1 MLSSILRVY
10 SNIINKKKLFNIKIK
25 EIKKCYALII
35 ANEYEGKNRL
45 PNVAES
51 C

>member
-1 MLSSILRVY
+1 MIDFL
-10 SNIINKKKLFNIKIK
+10 INLAREKGLIKVKIK
-25 EIKKCYALII
+25 EIIKCYSLII

>member
-1 MLSSILRVY
+1 MIDFL
-10 SNIINKKKLFNIKIK
+10 INFAREKGLIKVKIK

>member
-1 MLSSILRVY
+1 LIDFL
-10 SNIINKKKLFNIKIK
+10 IKLAGEKGLIKVKIK

-35 ANEYEGKNRL
+35 ANEYEGINRL